1 MVCQRPPIGCRRAS
15 AAPGL
20 ALGRLSPHGC
30 SARRVVLTTRPSPN
44 GAALGTLGASEGGD
58 AGSFGR
64 SSAGGSQHGARHRA
78 ARCQQS
84 SQPRRWCLRDPGT
97 GPGPRCSPGGSVA
110 WAGGRAP
117 QHTRL
122 PTCLTGHPEPSVP
135 QVSSAAGTSGTAM
148 HLDCKAGPSSQHT
161 SVRGTSRPGCLRALP
176 EHPGG
181 TQTSPGPYWGIAQGI
196 QHSALPQ
203 QLCTHCL
210 HASGNLV
217 LSFTFPSSCP
227 AYGLSLPPAACRTS
241 LAVRVLCLT
250 PPCVWAH
257 HAAAWDHTR
266 HGKHTAMNT
275 FL

>member
-1 MVCQRPPIGCRRAS
+1 MGASTERDTGQHAASRAPS
-15 AAPGL
+15 RGDGASGIRARGLGL
-20 ALGRLSPHGC
+20 AG
-30 SARRVVLTTRPSPN
+30 AQ
-44 GAALGTLGASEGGD
+44 GAAWPGQVAGLHSTQGFPPASRATLS
-58 AGSFGR
+58 
-64 SSAGGSQHGARHRA
+64 
-78 ARCQQS
+78 
-84 SQPRRWCLRDPGT
+84 
-97 GPGPRCSPGGSVA
+97 
-110 WAGGRAP
+110 
-117 QHTRL
+117 
-122 PTCLTGHPEPSVP
+122 PSVP

-210 HASGNLV
+210 HTSGNLV

-257 HAAAWDHTR
+257 RAAAWDHTR